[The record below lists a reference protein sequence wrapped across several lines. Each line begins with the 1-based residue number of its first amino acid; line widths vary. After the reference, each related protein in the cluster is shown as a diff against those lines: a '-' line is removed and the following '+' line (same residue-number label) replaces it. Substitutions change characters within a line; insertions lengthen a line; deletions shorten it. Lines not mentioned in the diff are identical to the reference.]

1 MVRLFDTFQGMVTAV
16 KLYFHCLCDL
26 ELCREHSFYAVGKL
40 CNRWEIAFFFFKSH
54 DTLKIQK
61 LILGIKHP
69 DEL

>member
-1 MVRLFDTFQGMVTAV
+1 MVTAV
-16 KLYFHCLCDL
+16 KVYFHCCV
-26 ELCREHSFYAVGKL
+26 SWNSAGSTVFYAVDKL
-40 CNRWEIAFFFFKSH
+40 CNRWEMAFFFKSH